1 MMQGKASEMAA
12 MQTIPTGYKKTEVG
26 VIPED
31 WDILSLGEI
40 FTFKN
45 GINKSKDFFGFGS
58 PIVNYM
64 DVYSSSC
71 IDGECINGLVSVSEL
86 EKKNYSAVKNDVFFT
101 RTSETVNEVGL
112 SSVLFGHVRDTVFSG
127 FLLRARQRKNF
138 FVGDYMKFCFRE
150 KSIRSQIQGTASYT
164 TRALTNGTLLSKV
177 LIPVPAKQEQ
187 FIIAK
192 VLSDIDA
199 LIAALEQLIAK
210 KQSIK
215 TATMQQLL
223 TGRARLPQFAQRPDG
238 TTKGYKTSELGQIP
252 EDWKV
257 LPLGEL
263 CHFENGD
270 RSSNYPSSDEFVS
283 FGIPFIN
290 AGHIDNGVIDS
301 KGMDYISAV
310 IYARLGGGK
319 VKPGDLVYC
328 LRGSLGKFG
337 VVPDDFGMGAIASS
351 LVIVRPITSR
361 TSCEFISEYFK
372 SNISKRMVSLWAGG
386 AAQPNLG
393 AKELANFL
401 VPLPNNLEQTAI
413 ATILSDMDS
422 ELNALEQKLAKARD
436 LKQGMMQ
443 QLLTGRIRL
452 PLEVGA

>member
-1 MMQGKASEMAA
+1 MAEQMMQEAAGKA
-12 MQTIPTGYKKTEVG
+12 IPAGYKQTEVG
-26 VIPED
+26 VIPEEWDVATIEELADIIDPQPDHRTPPESSNGEPYIGISDFINSREVD
-31 WDILSLGEI
+31 WAASRKIISKAVDKQEKCFQLQKGDIVFGKIGTIGVPKFVPQVPFRFALSANVILLHP
-40 FTFKN
+40 KN
-45 GINKSKDFFGFGS
+45 VESIYLMGFF
-58 PIVNYM
+58 
-64 DVYSSSC
+64 YS
-71 IDGECINGLVSVSEL
+71 EFFQKTLKSEL
-86 EKKNYSAVKNDVFFT
+86 HS
-101 RTSETVNEVGL
+101 TSQAA
-112 SSVLFGHVRDTVFSG
+112 FGMNKMR
-127 FLLRARQRKNF
+127 LIKLPLPPKEEQ
-138 FVGDYMKFCFRE
+138 
-150 KSIRSQIQGTASYT
+150 TA
-164 TRALTNGTLLSKV
+164 
-177 LIPVPAKQEQ
+177 
-187 FIIAK
+187 IAN
-192 VLSDIDA
+192 VLSDSDA
-199 LIAALEQLIAK
+199 LIDALEQLIAK
-210 KQSIK
+210 KQAIK

-223 TGRARLPQFAQRPDG
+223 TGRTRLPQFALRSDG
-238 TTKGYKTSELGQIP
+238 TPKGYKTSELGQIP

-372 SNISKRMVSLWAGG
+372 SDISKRMVSLWAGG

-422 ELNALEQKLAKARD
+422 ELTALEQKLAKARD
-436 LKQGMMQ
+436 VKQGMMQ

-452 PLEVGA
+452 PVEQVE